1 MDIVEDGR
9 VMFIGREKEL
19 ATLERLY
26 CKPGFQFPA
35 IYGRRRVGKTTLIS
49 RFAQDKP
56 TVFFTAIE
64 GNLTTNLRLLSAA
77 IRAFE
82 APDADPNS
90 APVYRDLYEA
100 LDAVFRMAAS
110 RRLVFVIDEYPYLA
124 KTDPSVSS
132 MLQGLIDRYRDGS
145 QLYLILCGSSLSFM
159 REQLLDDKS
168 PLYGRRTAQI
178 ELSPFDFFDALGF
191 FPDVPST
198 DALQYYAM
206 AGGVPLYLRQFDP
219 ALSLEENVCEVF
231 LQPESLLYDEPTN
244 LIKQEVQKAAPFNA
258 VIQAIAEGRSQ
269 NNEIATAVGIQTSE
283 LTYYLKGLRSIGLVS
298 KEMPV
303 VAGSRRAVYR
313 LSDNLFRFWYRFVLP
328 NRTAIERGMQ
338 RRVLRGVLEGLSA
351 FCGPVFEDVC
361 AQWLWMRNADGSL
374 PVEFG
379 DLGRWWGNDPL
390 LREEA
395 EIDLVGIDGSRT
407 VLVGECKWR
416 NEDLD
421 RDVVE
426 TLEHRSMLV
435 QARTYSWLYA
445 FSKSG
450 FTQGAVDA
458 AASYGQMRLVS
469 FEEMCGGGA
478 GEAGSPMSG
487 RASR

>member
-1 MDIVEDGR
+1 
-9 VMFIGREKEL
+9 MFIGREREL

-26 CKPGFQFPA
+26 SRSGFQFPA
-35 IYGRRRVGKTTLIS
+35 IYGRRRVGKTTLITQ
-49 RFAQDKP
+49 FVQDKP

-64 GNLTTNLRLLSAA
+64 GNLSANLRLLSAA
-77 IRAFE
+77 IRTFE
-82 APDADPNS
+82 TPDADPSS

-110 RRLVFVIDEYPYLA
+110 QRLVFVIDEYPYLA

-132 MLQGLIDRYRDGS
+132 MLQRLIDRYRDSS

-159 REQLLDDKS
+159 REQLFDDKS

-178 ELSPFDFFDALGF
+178 ELAPFDFFDALGF
-191 FPDVPST
+191 FPGIPTT

-231 LQPESLLYDEPTN
+231 LSPESLLYDEPTN
-244 LIKQEVQKAAPFNA
+244 LIKQEVQKAAPFNG

-269 NNEIATAVGIQTSE
+269 NNEIATAMGIQTSE
-283 LTYYLKGLRSIGLVS
+283 LTYYLKELRSIGLVS
-298 KEMPV
+298 REMPV
-303 VAGSRRAVYR
+303 VAGSRRAIYR
-313 LSDNLFRFWYRFVLP
+313 LSDNLFRFWYRFVFP

-338 RRVLRGVLEGLSA
+338 QRVLRGVLAGLPS
-351 FCGPVFEDVC
+351 FCGPAFGDVC
-361 AQWLWMRNADGSL
+361 AQWLWRRNADGSL
-374 PVEFG
+374 PVEFD
-379 DLGRWWGNDPL
+379 DLGRWWGNDPQ

-395 EIDLVGIDGSRT
+395 EIDLVGVDDGRA

-426 TLEHRSMLV
+426 TLGRRSGLV
-435 QARTYSWLYA
+435 HAQADSWLYA

-450 FTQGAVDA
+450 FTRAAAEA
-458 AASYGQMRLVS
+458 AASHGHMRLVS
-469 FEEMCGGGA
+469 FDEMC
-478 GEAGSPMSG
+478 EPSK
-487 RASR
+487 

>member
-1 MDIVEDGR
+1 MELGNGR
-9 VMFIGREKEL
+9 KPMFIGRKREL

-26 CKPGFQFPA
+26 RKQGFQFPA

-49 RFAQDKP
+49 WFVKDKP

-64 GNLTTNLRLLSAA
+64 GNLNANLRLLSAA
-77 IRAFE
+77 IRSFE
-82 APDADPNS
+82 APDADPSS

-100 LDAVFRMAAS
+100 LDAVFGMAAS
-110 RRLVFVIDEYPYLA
+110 QRLVFVIDEYPYLA
-124 KTDPSVSS
+124 KADPSVSS
-132 MLQGLIDRYRDGS
+132 MLQGLIDRYRESS

-159 REQLLDDKS
+159 KEQLLNDKS

-178 ELSPFDFFDALGF
+178 ELLPLDFFEALGF
-191 FPDVPST
+191 FPNVYAT

-206 AGGVPLYLRQFDP
+206 AGGVPLYLRQFDT
-219 ALSLEENVCEVF
+219 ALSLEENICEVF
-231 LQPESLLYDEPTN
+231 LQPESLLFDEPTN

-269 NNEIATAVGIQTSE
+269 NNEIAMAVGVQTSE
-283 LTYYLKGLRSIGLVS
+283 LTYYLKGLRSIGLVR

-303 VAGSRRAVYR
+303 IVGSRRAVYR
-313 LSDNLFRFWYRFVLP
+313 LSDSLFRFWYRFVLP

-338 RRVLRGVLEGLSA
+338 QRVLRGVLEGLPA
-351 FCGPVFEDVC
+351 FCGPVFEEVC
-361 AQWLWMRNADGSL
+361 AQWLWRRNADGSL

-379 DLGRWWGNDPL
+379 DLGRWWGNDPE

-395 EIDLVGIDGSRT
+395 EIDLVGIDGDRT

-426 TLEHRSMLV
+426 TLEHRSGLV
-435 QARTYSWLYA
+435 HAQSDSWLYA

-450 FTQGAVDA
+450 FTQAAVEA
-458 AASYGQMRLVS
+458 AAAHGRVQLVA
-469 FEEMCGGGA
+469 FDDMCEMVDLQQHC
-478 GEAGSPMSG
+478 
-487 RASR
+487 

>member
-1 MDIVEDGR
+1 MMEVIEDGR
-9 VMFIGREKEL
+9 AMFIGREKEL
-19 ATLERLY
+19 ETLERLY
-26 CKPGFQFPA
+26 RKPGFQFPA

-49 RFAQDKP
+49 RFTQDKP

-64 GNLTTNLRLLSAA
+64 GNLTANLRLLSAA

-82 APDADPNS
+82 APDADPSS

-100 LDAVFRMAAS
+100 LDTVFRVAAS
-110 RRLVFVIDEYPYLA
+110 RRLVFVIDEYPYLV
-124 KTDPSVSS
+124 KSDPSVSS
-132 MLQGLIDRYRDGS
+132 MLQGLIDRYRDDS

-159 REQLLDDKS
+159 KEQLLDDKS
-168 PLYGRRTAQI
+168 PLYGRRTAQL
-178 ELSPFDFFDALGF
+178 ELSPFDFVDALRF
-191 FPDVPST
+191 FPDVPAT
-198 DALQYYAM
+198 DALHYYAM
-206 AGGVPLYLRQFDP
+206 AGGVPLYLRQFD
-219 ALSLEENVCEVF
+219 ADLSLEENICEVF

-298 KEMPV
+298 KEMPIV
-303 VAGSRRAVYR
+303 SGSRRAVYR
-313 LSDNLFRFWYRFVLP
+313 LSDNLFRFWYHFVLP

-338 RRVLRGVLEGLSA
+338 RRVLRGVLEGLPA

-374 PVEFG
+374 PVEFD
-379 DLGRWWGNDPL
+379 DLGRWWGNDPQ

-395 EIDLVGIDGSRT
+395 EIDLVGTDGGHI

-421 RDVVE
+421 RDVVK

-435 QARTYSWLYA
+435 HAQTHSWLYA

-450 FTQGAVDA
+450 FTQGAIEA
-458 AASYGQMRLVS
+458 AASRGQTQLVS
-469 FEEMCGGGA
+469 FEDMWV
-478 GEAGSPMSG
+478 
-487 RASR
+487 

>member
-303 VAGSRRAVYR
+303 VAGGRRAVYR

-407 VLVGECKWR
+407 VLVGECQWR

-450 FTQGAVDA
+450 FTQGAVGA
-458 AASYGQMRLVS
+458 AASHGQMRLVS

>member
-1 MDIVEDGR
+1 
-9 VMFIGREKEL
+9 MFIGREREL

-26 CKPGFQFPA
+26 RKSGFQFPA

-49 RFAQDKP
+49 RFVEGKP

-64 GNLTTNLRLLSAA
+64 GNLPANLRLLSAA

-82 APDADPNS
+82 VPDTDPSS

-100 LDAVFRMAAS
+100 LDVVFRMAAS
-110 RRLVFVIDEYPYLA
+110 QRLVFVIDEYPYLA
-124 KTDPSVSS
+124 KADPSVSS
-132 MLQGLIDRYRDGS
+132 MLQGLIDRYRDSS

-178 ELSPFDFFDALGF
+178 ELEPFDFFDALGF
-191 FPDVPST
+191 FPGVPAT

-231 LQPESLLYDEPTN
+231 LRPDSLLYDEPTN
-244 LIKQEVQKAAPFNA
+244 LVKQEVQKAAPFNA

-338 RRVLRGVLEGLSA
+338 QRVLRSVQMVLPT

-361 AQWLWMRNADGSL
+361 AQWLWRQNADGSL

-379 DLGRWWGNDPL
+379 DLGRWWGNDPQ

-395 EIDLVGIDGSRT
+395 EIDLVGVDDGRT

-416 NEDLD
+416 NEDVD
-421 RDVVE
+421 REVVE
-426 TLEHRSMLV
+426 MLEHRSKLV
-435 QARTYSWLYA
+435 HAQADSWLYA

-450 FTQGAVDA
+450 FTRGAVEA
-458 AASYGQMRLVS
+458 AASHGHMRLVS
-469 FEEMCGGGA
+469 FGEMC
-478 GEAGSPMSG
+478 EP
-487 RASR
+487 SR

>member
-1 MDIVEDGR
+1 MELIEEGR
-9 VMFIGREKEL
+9 LMFIGREREL

-26 CKPGFQFPA
+26 RKQGFQFPA

-49 RFAQDKP
+49 KFVQGKP

-64 GNLTTNLRLLSAA
+64 SNLPTNLRLLSAA

-82 APDADPNS
+82 APDADPSS

-100 LDAVFRMAAS
+100 LDTVFRIAAS
-110 RRLVFVIDEYPYLA
+110 QRIVFVLDEYPYLA
-124 KTDPSVSS
+124 KADPSVSS
-132 MLQGLIDRYRDGS
+132 MLQGLIDRYRDSS

-159 REQLLDDKS
+159 KEQLLDDKS

-178 ELSPFDFFDALGF
+178 ELLPFDFFDALGF
-191 FPDVPST
+191 FPDVSAT
-198 DALQYYAM
+198 DALQYFAM
-206 AGGVPLYLRQFDP
+206 AGGVPLYLRQFDTT
-219 ALSLEENVCEVF
+219 LSLEENICEAF
-231 LQPESLLYDEPTN
+231 LRPESLLYDEPTN

-269 NNEIATAVGIQTSE
+269 NNEIATAVGMQTSDI
-283 LTYYLKGLRSIGLVS
+283 TYHLKELRSIGLVS
-298 KEMPV
+298 RELPV
-303 VAGSRRAVYR
+303 VAGSRRAIYR
-313 LSDNLFRFWYRFVLP
+313 LSDSLFRFWYRFVLP

-338 RRVLRGVLEGLSA
+338 RRVLRSVLEGMPG

-361 AQWLWMRNADGSL
+361 AQWLWRCNADGSL

-379 DLGRWWGNDPL
+379 DLGHWWGNDPQ
-390 LREEA
+390 LREKA
-395 EIDLVGIDGSRT
+395 EIDLVGVDDGRT

-416 NEDLD
+416 NEVLD

-426 TLEHRSMLV
+426 TLEHRSGLV
-435 QARTYSWLYA
+435 HARADSWLYA

-450 FTQGAVDA
+450 FTKGAVEE
-458 AASYGQMRLVS
+458 AASHGRMQLVA
-469 FEEMCGGGA
+469 FDDMCGL
-478 GEAGSPMSG
+478 
-487 RASR
+487 RK

>member
-1 MDIVEDGR
+1 
-9 VMFIGREKEL
+9 
-19 ATLERLY
+19 
-26 CKPGFQFPA
+26 
-35 IYGRRRVGKTTLIS
+35 
-49 RFAQDKP
+49 
-56 TVFFTAIE
+56 
-64 GNLTTNLRLLSAA
+64 
-77 IRAFE
+77 
-82 APDADPNS
+82 
-90 APVYRDLYEA
+90 
-100 LDAVFRMAAS
+100 
-110 RRLVFVIDEYPYLA
+110 
-124 KTDPSVSS
+124 

-178 ELSPFDFFDALGF
+178 ELAPFDFFDALGF
-191 FPDVPST
+191 FPGVPAT

-206 AGGVPLYLRQFDP
+206 AGGIPLHLRQFDP
-219 ALSLEENVCEVF
+219 TISLEENVCEAF
-231 LQPESLLYDEPTN
+231 LRPESLLYDEPTN

-283 LTYYLKGLRSIGLVS
+283 LTYYLKELRSIGLVS
-298 KEMPV
+298 REMPV

-313 LSDNLFRFWYRFVLP
+313 LSDSLFRFWYRFVLP

-338 RRVLRGVLEGLSA
+338 QRVLRSIQMGLPS

-361 AQWLWMRNADGSL
+361 AQWLWRQNADGSL

-379 DLGRWWGNDPL
+379 DLGHWWGNDPS

-395 EIDLVGIDGSRT
+395 EIDLVGVDDGRT
-407 VLVGECKWR
+407 VLVGECKWK

-426 TLEHRSMLV
+426 TLGHRSELV
-435 QARTYSWLYA
+435 HAQAGSWLYA

-450 FTQGAVDA
+450 FTRGAVEA
-458 AASYGQMRLVS
+458 AASHGHMQLVS
-469 FEEMCGGGA
+469 FGEMCETGA
-478 GEAGSPMSG
+478 
-487 RASR
+487 

>member
-1 MDIVEDGR
+1 
-9 VMFIGREKEL
+9 MFIGREREL

-26 CKPGFQFPA
+26 RKPEFQFPA

-49 RFAQDKP
+49 RFVEDKP
-56 TVFFTAIE
+56 TVFYTAIE
-64 GNLTTNLRLLSAA
+64 GNLPANLRLLSAA

-82 APDADPNS
+82 APDADPSS

-124 KTDPSVSS
+124 KADPSVSS

-191 FPDVPST
+191 FPGVPAT

-219 ALSLEENVCEVF
+219 ALSLEENVCEAF
-231 LQPESLLYDEPTN
+231 LSPESLLYDEPTN
-244 LIKQEVQKAAPFNA
+244 LVKQEVQKAAPFNA

-269 NNEIATAVGIQTSE
+269 NNEIATAVGVQTSE
-283 LTYYLKGLRSIGLVS
+283 LTYYLKELRSIGLVS
-298 KEMPV
+298 REMPV

-313 LSDNLFRFWYRFVLP
+313 LSDSLFRFWYRFVLP

-338 RRVLRGVLEGLSA
+338 QRVLRSVQMGLPA

-361 AQWLWMRNADGSL
+361 AQWLWRRNADGSL

-379 DLGRWWGNDPL
+379 DLGRWWGNDPQ

-395 EIDLVGIDGSRT
+395 EIDLVGVDDGRT

-416 NEDLD
+416 NEDVD

-426 TLEHRSMLV
+426 TLAHRSSLV
-435 QARTYSWLYA
+435 HAQAESWLYA

-450 FTQGAVDA
+450 FTRGAAEA
-458 AASYGQMRLVS
+458 AASHGHVRLVS
-469 FEEMCGGGA
+469 FDDMCEMR
-478 GEAGSPMSG
+478 M
-487 RASR
+487 

>member
-1 MDIVEDGR
+1 MGFREKGR
-9 VMFIGREKEL
+9 RMFIGREREL

-26 CKPGFQFPA
+26 RRPGFQFPA
-35 IYGRRRVGKTTLIS
+35 VYGRRRVGKTTLIS
-49 RFAQDKP
+49 RFVRDKP
-56 TVFFTAIE
+56 TVYFTAIE
-64 GNLTTNLRLLSAA
+64 GNLPANLRLLSAA
-77 IRAFE
+77 IRTFE
-82 APDADPNS
+82 APDVDPS
-90 APVYRDLYEA
+90 FVPVYRDLYEA
-100 LDAVFRMAAS
+100 LDAVFRMAVS
-110 RRLVFVIDEYPYLA
+110 QRIVFVIDEYPYLA
-124 KTDPSVSS
+124 KADPSVSS
-132 MLQGLIDRYRDGS
+132 MLQGLIDRYRESS

-159 REQLLDDKS
+159 KEQLLDDKS

-178 ELSPFDFFDALGF
+178 ELAPFDFFDALGF
-191 FPDVPST
+191 FPGVPAT

-206 AGGVPLYLRQFDP
+206 AGGVPLYLRQFDSS
-219 ALSLEENVCEVF
+219 LSLEENVCEVF

-283 LTYYLKGLRSIGLVS
+283 LTYYLKGLRSIGLVD

-338 RRVLRGVLEGLSA
+338 PRVLRSVQMGLPT

-361 AQWLWMRNADGSL
+361 AQWLWRQNADGSL
-374 PVEFG
+374 PIEFG
-379 DLGRWWGNDPL
+379 DLGRWWGNDPQ

-395 EIDLVGIDGSRT
+395 EIDLVGVDNNRT

-426 TLEHRSMLV
+426 TLEHRSSLV
-435 QARTYSWLYA
+435 HAQADSWLYA
-445 FSKSG
+445 FSKYG
-450 FTQGAVDA
+450 FTHGAVEA
-458 AASYGQMRLVS
+458 AARHGRMRLVS
-469 FEEMCGGGA
+469 FDEMCVR
-478 GEAGSPMSG
+478 G
-487 RASR
+487 RGH

>member
-1 MDIVEDGR
+1 
-9 VMFIGREKEL
+9 MFIGREREL

-26 CKPGFQFPA
+26 HKPGFQFPA

-49 RFAQDKP
+49 RFVEGKP

-64 GNLTTNLRLLSAA
+64 GNLPANLRLLSAA

-82 APDADPNS
+82 TPDADPGS

-100 LDAVFRMAAS
+100 LDAVFRMAVS
-110 RRLVFVIDEYPYLA
+110 QRLVFVIDEYPYLA
-124 KTDPSVSS
+124 KADPSVSS

-145 QLYLILCGSSLSFM
+145 QLFLILCGSSLSFM

-178 ELSPFDFFDALGF
+178 ELAPFDFFDALGF
-191 FPDVPST
+191 FPGVPAT

-283 LTYYLKGLRSIGLVS
+283 LTYYLKELRSIGLVNR
-298 KEMPV
+298 EMPV
-303 VAGSRRAVYR
+303 VSGSRRAVYR

-328 NRTAIERGMQ
+328 NRTAIDRGMRQ
-338 RRVLRGVLEGLSA
+338 RVLRSVLEGLPT

-361 AQWLWMRNADGSL
+361 AQWLWRRNADGSL
-374 PVEFG
+374 PIEFG
-379 DLGRWWGNDPL
+379 ELGRWWGNDPR

-395 EIDLVGIDGSRT
+395 EIDLVGVDDGRT

-416 NEDLD
+416 NADLD
-421 RDVVE
+421 RDVIE
-426 TLEHRSMLV
+426 TLEHRTDLV
-435 QARTYSWLYA
+435 HAGLGSWLYA

-458 AASYGQMRLVS
+458 AASYGHMRLVS
-469 FEEMCGGGA
+469 LDDLCGLGA
-478 GEAGSPMSG
+478 
-487 RASR
+487 